1 MARKVLMS
9 PQRILSV
16 ARHTIFFGKRGV
28 HQETLLHALTPAP
41 LAAAAASLLS
51 LPADD
56 ASRAALAGNSLLRR
70 LLYESSELQTVD
82 AVRALLP
89 RGLDARLEGLLS
101 GVRGRLSSARCRVL
115 VCAPFHPSLTRS
127 HFFIFSAFV
136 RC

>member
-1 MARKVLMS
+1 MAVATAAD
-9 PQRILSV
+9 LSLFLK
-16 ARHTIFFGKRGV
+16 APSKDAISSFFSACFLHR
-28 HQETLLHALTPAP
+28 HALTPAP

-127 HFFIFSAFV
+127 HFFIFSACV